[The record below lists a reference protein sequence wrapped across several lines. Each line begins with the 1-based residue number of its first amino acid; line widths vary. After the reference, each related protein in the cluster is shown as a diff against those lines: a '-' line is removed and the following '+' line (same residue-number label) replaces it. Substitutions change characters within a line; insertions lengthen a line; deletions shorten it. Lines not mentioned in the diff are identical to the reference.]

1 MFCMGQ
7 SQSKGVALEDEVV
20 EKIYHMALRR
30 RMNVVPTC
38 VESEVLQRSN
48 SRELL
53 VYTIVTILAQ
63 YVSMTRL
70 CLSSH

>member
-1 MFCMGQ
+1 
-7 SQSKGVALEDEVV
+7 
-20 EKIYHMALRR
+20 
-30 RMNVVPTC
+30 MNVVPTC